1 MINHSEKL
9 SLFVEEFSTATVMK
23 DYTNSFL
30 DESNELENI
39 FQDLLDDR
47 SVDTAVGVQLDQVG
61 LLVGELRNR
70 RDDEEFRNAIKL
82 KIAVN
87 TSSGT
92 VEDIIRVIKLLFG
105 EETGSTVLRTGKALL
120 TIFIDEDKPTDDII
134 PFLQQVL
141 AAGVKIDSV
150 IYPSDRLP
158 WIATERGGVTQDTGV
173 LPERGDLSP
182 TVRVLSERIE

>member
-9 SLFVEEFSTATVMK
+9 SLFAEEFSTATVMK

>member
-173 LPERGDLSP
+173 LPERRDLSP

>member
-30 DESNELENI
+30 EESNELENI

-120 TIFIDEDKPTDDII
+120 TIFIDEDEPTDDII